1 MNISISIPADAEHK
15 PLAAAIGQALLA
27 YAGEVGKSVTS
38 KNSEGASL
46 ATTTSGSGAT
56 FPATGASTSND
67 TLTQT
72 QTGNSHQ
79 TAQELVP
86 ENNEETPGDLKS
98 SSPASSTTGATAG
111 PAAGTPSQS
120 VTTANAAGAQVDEK
134 GVPFNPDF
142 CGKAAKPFYG
152 SGKTKGQWKKKVGV
166 SQDDYDEWYA
176 GELYKE
182 KIEEAND
189 TGFDASK
196 QFGNNPKNEGAPKF
210 ATGGDFMQWVA
221 EQQAAGNLNTEMV
234 EAAYQETG
242 IGIPDLF
249 DPANGGIAAQ
259 KVYDHL
265 SELM

>member
-1 MNISISIPADAEHK
+1 MNISISIPADAEYK
-15 PLAAAIGQALLA
+15 PLAAAVGQALLA
-27 YAGEVGKSVTS
+27 YAGGQGKSVTS
-38 KNSEGASL
+38 ENSAGVSL

-56 FPATGASTSND
+56 SPATGASTSND

-72 QTGNSHQ
+72 QTGNSYQ

-86 ENNEETPGDLKS
+86 ENDDKVPDDLKS
-98 SSPASSTTGATAG
+98 SSPASSTTGATAE

-120 VTTANAAGAQVDEK
+120 ATTANAAGAQVDEK
-134 GVPFNPDF
+134 GVPFNPGF

-182 KIEEAND
+182 KIEEETSD
-189 TGFDASK
+189 SGFNVSN
-196 QFGNNPKNEGAPKF
+196 QFGAKQQDAPEF

-234 EAAYQETG
+234 EAAYHETG
-242 IGIPDLF
+242 VGIPDLF
-249 DPANGGIAAQ
+249 DPANGGNAAQ
-259 KVYDHL
+259 KVYEHL